1 MTTLIDDDNVS
12 FLFFLLDL
20 DMSMRVCVCV
30 SDYIYLPSNQVLVKP
45 CTRREIPSCLGR
57 WKG

>member
-20 DMSMRVCVCV
+20 DMSMRVSIFRQIRFLSSHAHVGKYRPALAV
-30 SDYIYLPSNQVLVKP
+30 GKG
-45 CTRREIPSCLGR
+45 EGR
-57 WKG
+57 CME